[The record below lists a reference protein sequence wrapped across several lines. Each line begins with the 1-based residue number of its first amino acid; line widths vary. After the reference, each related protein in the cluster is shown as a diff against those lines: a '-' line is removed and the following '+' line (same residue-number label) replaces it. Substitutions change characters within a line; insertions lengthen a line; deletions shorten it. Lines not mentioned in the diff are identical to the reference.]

1 MINNTWSDGP
11 AGLPGEGLVVRP
23 RGGAAR
29 LLGDSGTAGIA
40 CGDSVR
46 RDPEAFTAPFQ
57 GTGLPFGGAV
67 VDTVAPI
74 TQRPAA
80 GLATTD
86 NVHTDT
92 TLGNHSSR
100 RPPS

>member
-1 MINNTWSDGP
+1 MISTTWTDALAGMP
-11 AGLPGEGLVVRP
+11 AAGLDVRP
-23 RGGAAR
+23 RAY
-29 LLGDSGTAGIA
+29 
-40 CGDSVR
+40 R
-46 RDPEAFTAPFQ
+46 RAPEAFTAPFQ

-74 TQRPAA
+74 TQRPASS
-80 GLATTD
+80 LVTTD

-92 TLGNHSSR
+92 TLGNHPSR